1 MNYLNS
7 FRFTV
12 TSTVDPTRRRRG
24 VCAALGLAISLAT
37 AAPLAAQNPAPKD
50 KPTVTPKDTAN
61 KAQIKTL
68 FTYRDALLAGGFA
81 VLTVIMFPADQAIA
95 KHLTD
100 SSITTNRFL
109 NHSAN
114 GLEVITAPGAYIIG
128 GGLYV
133 FGRVSK
139 KPNVADLGWHGLESV
154 ILATAITGVLKG
166 TAGRARPFVSSDTNP
181 ADWRFGGGFGNAD
194 RQSFPSGHTT
204 TAFAVASSITSETR
218 RLHPTYVKFVAPV
231 LYGGATLV
239 GLSRMYH
246 NKHWASD
253 VVLGAGIGTF
263 SGLKVVRYSHAHP
276 HNFIDR
282 VILRTAI
289 APDGQGGVALGFN
302 LPAP

>member
-1 MNYLNS
+1 MCHLN
-7 FRFTV
+7 RIPPLV
-12 TSTVDPTRRRRG
+12 TATIGPTSRRRG
-24 VCAALGLAISLAT
+24 MSAALALAMSFAA

-50 KPTVTPKDTAN
+50 ERTITPQDTAH
-61 KAQIKTL
+61 KQQQKTL

-81 VLTVIMFPADQAIA
+81 ALTVLMFPADQAIA
-95 KHLTD
+95 KKLTD
-100 SSITTNRFL
+100 SSLTANRFFQ
-109 NHSAN
+109 HSAN
-114 GLEVITAPGAYIIG
+114 GVEVITAPGAYIIG

-133 FGRVSK
+133 IGRVSH
-139 KPNVADLGWHGLESV
+139 KPNVTDLGWHGLESV
-154 ILATAITGVLKG
+154 VLATAITGVLKG
-166 TAGRARPFVSSDTNP
+166 TMGRARPFVTNDTNP
-181 ADWRFGGGFGNAD
+181 ADWRLGGGFGNAD

-218 RLHPTYVKFVAPV
+218 RLHPSYVKLVAPV

-276 HNFIDR
+276 HNLIDR

-289 APDGQGGVALGFN
+289 APDDHGGVALGFN

>member
-1 MNYLNS
+1 MSYLKNV
-7 FRFTV
+7 R
-12 TSTVDPTRRRRG
+12 STATTAVSLTGRRS
-24 VCAALGLAISLAT
+24 VFAAVALALSVAT
-37 AAPLAAQNPAPKD
+37 AAPLAAQNPTPKD
-50 KPTVTPKDTAN
+50 APTVTPKDTAN
-61 KAQIKTL
+61 KAQIQTL

-81 VLTVIMFPADQAIA
+81 VLTVIMFPADEAIA

-100 SSITTNRFL
+100 SSLTSNRFFQ
-109 NHSAN
+109 HSAN
-114 GLEVITAPGAYIIG
+114 GLEGITAPGAYIIG

-133 FGRVSK
+133 FGRVSH

-154 ILATAITGVLKG
+154 VLATAITGVLKG
-166 TAGRARPFVSSDTNP
+166 TMGRARPFVTNDTNP
-181 ADWRFGGGFGNAD
+181 ANFQLLGGFGDSD

-289 APDGQGGVALGFN
+289 APNGEGGVALGFN

>member
-1 MNYLNS
+1 MSYLNS
-7 FRFTV
+7 IGRVV
-12 TSTVDPTRRRRG
+12 TTSVGPAGRRRG
-24 VCAALGLAISLAT
+24 VHLTLALALSLAT
-37 AAPLAAQNPAPKD
+37 AAPLAAQNPTPGE

-95 KHLTD
+95 RHLAD
-100 SSITTNRFL
+100 SSLTTNRFL

-114 GLEVITAPGAYIIG
+114 GVEVIAAPGAYIIG

-133 FGRVSK
+133 IGRVSH

-276 HNFIDR
+276 HNLIDR
-282 VILRTAI
+282 VILRTAV
-289 APDGQGGVALGFN
+289 APDGNGGVALGFN

>member
-1 MNYLNS
+1 MRYPNTI
-7 FRFTV
+7 RRRVGATAG
-12 TSTVDPTRRRRG
+12 PTGRRRG
-24 VCAALGLAISLAT
+24 VYAAVALAMSLAT

-50 KPTVTPKDTAN
+50 APTITPKDTAH
-61 KAQIKTL
+61 KERQKTL
-68 FTYRDALLAGGFA
+68 FTYRDAWLAGGFA
-81 VLTVIMFPADQAIA
+81 FLTVIMFPADEAIA

-100 SSITTNRFL
+100 SSLTTNRFL

-114 GLEVITAPGAYIIG
+114 GVEVIAAPGAYIIG

-133 FGRVSK
+133 IGRVSK

-154 ILATAITGVLKG
+154 VLATAITGVLKG

-218 RLHPTYVKFVAPV
+218 RLHPTYVKFVGPV

-246 NKHWASD
+246 NKHWTSD

-282 VILRTAI
+282 VILRTAV
-289 APDGQGGVALGFN
+289 APNGQGGVALGFN

>member
-1 MNYLNS
+1 MSYQKNV
-7 FRFTV
+7 R
-12 TSTVDPTRRRRG
+12 STAITTAGPAGRRS
-24 VCAALGLAISLAT
+24 VLAAVALALSVAT
-37 AAPLAAQNPAPKD
+37 AAPLAAQNPTPKD
-50 KPTVTPKDTAN
+50 APTVTPKDTAN
-61 KAQIKTL
+61 KAQNQTL

-81 VLTVIMFPADQAIA
+81 VLTVIMFPADEAIA

-100 SSITTNRFL
+100 SSLTSNRFFQ
-109 NHSAN
+109 HSAN
-114 GLEVITAPGAYIIG
+114 GLEGITAPGAYIIG

-154 ILATAITGVLKG
+154 VLATAITGVLKG
-166 TAGRARPFVSSDTNP
+166 TMGRARPFVTNDTNP
-181 ADWRFGGGFGNAD
+181 ANFQLFGGFGDAD

-289 APDGQGGVALGFN
+289 APDGEGGVALGFN

>member
-1 MNYLNS
+1 MGYLNS
-7 FRFTV
+7 IRRVV
-12 TSTVDPTRRRRG
+12 TTTAGLAGRRRG
-24 VCAALGLAISLAT
+24 VFATLALAISLAT
-37 AAPLAAQNPAPKD
+37 AAPLAAQNPAPD
-50 KPTVTPKDTAN
+50 ERTVTPRDTAHRERR
-61 KAQIKTL
+61 KTL

-81 VLTVIMFPADQAIA
+81 FLTVIMFPADEAIA
-95 KHLTD
+95 KRLTD
-100 SSITTNRFL
+100 SSLATNRFL
-109 NHSAN
+109 KNSAN
-114 GLEVITAPGAYIIG
+114 GFEVIASPGAYIIG
-128 GGLYV
+128 GGLYGI
-133 FGRVSK
+133 GRVAH
-139 KPNVADLGWHGLESV
+139 KPDVADLGWHGLESV
-154 ILATAITGVLKG
+154 VLATGITGVLKG
-166 TAGRARPFVSSDTNP
+166 TMGRARPFVTNDTNP
-181 ADWRFGGGFGNAD
+181 ADFRLVGGFGNSN

-204 TAFAVASSITSETR
+204 TAFAVASSVTSEIR
-218 RLHPTYVKFVAPV
+218 RLHPSAVKFVAPV
-231 LYGGATLV
+231 MYGGATMV

>member
-7 FRFTV
+7 FRSTV
-12 TSTVDPTRRRRG
+12 TSTVGPTVRRRS
-24 VCAALGLAISLAT
+24 VNAALALAMSIGF

-50 KPTVTPKDTAN
+50 APTITPKDTAN

-81 VLTVIMFPADQAIA
+81 ALTVIMFPADRAIA
-95 KHLTD
+95 RHLTD

-128 GGLYV
+128 GGLFV
-133 FGRVSK
+133 FGKVSK

-154 ILATAITGVLKG
+154 ILATAITGVLKT
-166 TAGRARPFVSSDTNP
+166 TAGRARPFVSNDTNP

-204 TAFAVASSITSETR
+204 TAFAVASSITSETN